1 MGMIKLTPR
10 EVATKEPSI
19 GKIIIFCE
27 GMTEKNYFDYFAKI
41 INDGKN
47 KFNEIKV
54 EVLPPAGGNA
64 RRVFNFAEEFLNE
77 KCNISKYQY
86 YQKFLSFDCDA
97 PDDIQNV
104 INDMIS
110 STNNYEL
117 LISNLLFE
125 TWLLMHFENVDLPL
139 KKLNTLYK
147 LAKALGMVGY
157 TKKHKNKSGLTR
169 KVLNCGNIKKAIEN
183 AEILHKKYED
193 SGQTIKRDI
202 KQMNPYTTVH
212 KLVKE
217 FLIAIS

>member
-1 MGMIKLTPR
+1 MGMIKLNPR

-54 EVLPPAGGNA
+54 EVIPPAEGNA
-64 RRVFNFAEEFLNE
+64 RRVLNFAEKFLNE
-77 KCNISKYQY
+77 KCNTSKYQY

-117 LISNLLFE
+117 LLTNLLFE
-125 TWLLMHFENVDLPL
+125 TWLLMHFEEVNFQL
-139 KKLNTLYK
+139 KKRGIFSK
-147 LAKALGMVGY
+147 LAKSLGILEY
-157 TKKHKNKSGLTR
+157 NDNHKNEPGIIR
-169 KVLNCGNIKKAIEN
+169 KILSCGDVKKAIEN
-183 AEILHKKYED
+183 AKILYEKYED
-193 SGQTIKRDI
+193 NGQTVKMNI

-212 KLVKE
+212 KLVE
-217 FLIAIS
+217 DFLIAIS